1 MDKYG
6 ELGDSLYCY
15 SGTNILKNKLNI
27 HNEQVLEQAE
37 LELSGLSSGLI
48 EYAEPPYDLQYL
60 KSIHA
65 QLFSD
70 LYEWAGQLRQIDI
83 SKSDTRFCTF
93 SRIEIETNKLLNSL
107 QQQNYFQDL
116 DPQQLICKLADLY
129 CELNVIHP
137 FREGN
142 GRTQR
147 IFFEHLI
154 AYCGYGID
162 WSKINSKEQW
172 IQANIEGFYGNL
184 QPLIQIFELC
194 FKQPD

>member
-27 HNEQVLEQAE
+27 RDEQVLEQAE
-37 LELSGLSSGLI
+37 LELSGLSSSLI
-48 EYAEPPYDLQYL
+48 EYAEPPYDLHYL
-60 KSIHA
+60 QSIHA
-65 QLFSD
+65 QLFGD

-83 SKSDTRFCTF
+83 SKGDTRFCTF
-93 SRIEIETNKLLNSL
+93 SRIEIEINKLLNPL
-107 QQQNYFQDL
+107 QQQNYFQGL
-116 DPQQLICKLADLY
+116 ELQQFISKLADLY

-172 IQANIEGFYGNL
+172 VQANIEGFYGNL
-184 QPLIQIFELC
+184 QPLIKIFELC
-194 FKQPD
+194 LIHPD